1 MTRVAAGHGKMKETH
16 NLELTPEIVDRL
28 KEVRCLALDV
38 DGVLT
43 DGRLVYLEDG
53 FVTTSGFNVHDGLG
67 IRAAL
72 DGGLKVIAVSGNAT
86 EAVRRRVEHLQ
97 MTAHWLG
104 LGRKDK
110 AMLEASQQLGIPLSQ
125 FAYMGDDL
133 NDLAPL
139 KMVGLPVA
147 VAQAVPEVKQL
158 AAIVTQKTGGSGA
171 VRELI
176 ELILRTQGLWEA
188 TVNRFLETIDSAI
201 VQ

>member
-1 MTRVAAGHGKMKETH
+1 MSLKPPEIKETVV
-16 NLELTPEIVDRL
+16 LELSPEIVNRL

-43 DGRLVYLEDG
+43 DGRLLYLEDG

-104 LGRKDK
+104 LGRKES
-110 AMLEASQQLGIPLSQ
+110 AMHEASQQLGIPLSQ

-139 KMVGLPVA
+139 KMVGLPIA
-147 VAQAVPEVKQL
+147 VAQAVPEVKQ
-158 AAIVTQKTGGSGA
+158 AAAMVTEKGGGAGA
-171 VRELI
+171 VREVI
-176 ELILRTQGLWEA
+176 ELIMRTQGIWDA
-188 TVNRFLETIDSAI
+188 TVKRFLETLDTAV